1 MGPINNHPTQQE
13 FQVLKQ
19 EILYYEDILLRTL
32 CFDLAVDHPYVSL
45 IHSVK
50 FIHESH
56 TWAQPSKSSIAVKM
70 ADRAKAKSIT
80 RPPGAF
86 LLAISHH
93 LSKSPPS
100 YPDQEGNHREP
111 HNIEKNPVDFH
122 CFLNH
127 PPRDG
132 PKEGLIQ

>member
-13 FQVLKQ
+13 FQCQVHPRVPHLGPAFKIVDCSQ
-19 EILYYEDILLRTL
+19 NGRSGQSQ
-32 CFDLAVDHPYVSL
+32 VDHQAAWGFINDSL
-45 IHSVK
+45 MSPLCLVAK
-50 FIHESH
+50 
-56 TWAQPSKSSIAVKM
+56 PKLIA
-70 ADRAKAKSIT
+70 AS
-80 RPPGAF
+80 AF